1 MVKNNYST
9 PMPFAQHEKG
19 SMQMASNII
28 GKCPHCQSNFDA
40 HHAILAFPVINRGKK
55 VSLVFALCPDCFS
68 KFEKADIQQK
78 IEIAKT
84 SGINVIDGI
93 SDEWTVTSSLAF
105 DAHLGNFFNAWWDGV
120 GLTKPIFDEIN
131 DGSLQ
136 DFAFSPSHVG
146 GAL

>member
-1 MVKNNYST
+1 MFQNNYST
-9 PMPFAQHEKG
+9 LLHFPRLEKDG
-19 SMQMASNII
+19 IQLPSNII
-28 GKCPHCQSNFDA
+28 GKCPHCESNFDA
-40 HHAILAFPVINRGKK
+40 HQAIVAFPVINRGKK

-84 SGINVIDGI
+84 SGINVFDGI

-105 DAHLGNFFNAWWDGV
+105 DAHMGDFFNAWWNGFD
-120 GLTKPIFDEIN
+120 LARPLFDEIN

>member
-9 PMPFAQHEKG
+9 PTPFAQHEKG
-19 SMQMASNII
+19 FEQIASKSI
-28 GKCPHCQSNFDA
+28 GRCPQCQSNFDA
-40 HHAILAFPVINRGKK
+40 YQAIVAFPVINRGKK
-55 VSLVFALCPDCFS
+55 VSLVFALCPDCFR
-68 KFEKADIQQK
+68 KFEKSDIQKK
-78 IEIAKT
+78 IEIVKT
-84 SGINVIDGI
+84 SGINVVDSL

-105 DAHLGNFFNAWWDGV
+105 DAHMGNFFNAWWVGV
-120 GLTKPIFDEIN
+120 SLAKPLFDQIN